1 MNQEKRKK
9 SVFVEWTQAIV
20 VTLIIAIILR
30 SFVFLFARVE
40 GISMLDTLREGDR
53 LVVSKISYTFS
64 EPDYGDIVII
74 NISSDAE
81 YVKRIIGK
89 GGDSIKIENNV
100 VYKNGTALNEP
111 YLQKNLTYDDFA
123 EVVVPEG
130 YYFVLGDNRPR
141 SKDSRYP
148 SVGFIAEKNIDG
160 KVIFRIWPLSDF
172 NSPYNTGD

>member
-1 MNQEKRKK
+1 MARNKEKK

-20 VTLIIAIILR
+20 ITLIIAIILR

-40 GISMLDTLREGDR
+40 GISMLDTLREGDH
-53 LVVSKISYTFS
+53 LIVSKISYAIS

-74 NISSDAE
+74 NISSEAE
-81 YVKRIIGK
+81 YVKRVIGK
-89 GGDSIKIENNV
+89 GGDKIKIQNNT
-100 VYKNGTALNEP
+100 VYKNGVALDEP
-111 YLQKNLTYDDFA
+111 YLQQGLVYSDYPEMT
-123 EVVVPEG
+123 VPEG

-160 KVIFRIWPLSDF
+160 KVVFRIWPLSDF
-172 NSPYNTGD
+172 NSPYRTGK